1 MNEPGFMIINYLKIA
16 FRTIR
21 RQGVNAVVNILGL
34 ALGIAAAFVIGMYM
48 RQELTYDKGFEDNE
62 RIYRVA
68 MDFYNMGGF
77 AKSQRQL
84 GDALPESVPAIEL
97 ATRFNAS
104 GEPVSVLVGQAQ
116 YEEASYLEVDS
127 SFFDMFSFEFIEG
140 DRSRAMHRPD
150 EVVISEILAKRYF
163 GDEPAI
169 GKTLRVGNDEA
180 VMQISGIVKTP
191 SFKTHLQVDL
201 WLPLPP
207 VEPTQYGWTHTSY
220 YNYFRLKAGH
230 DEHSLKAGLDRLLEN
245 TIYPAS
251 GVDMPFEQWRQS
263 PQAVQFWVQ
272 PLTDIYLLSKFNF
285 ELTPGGN
292 RTQVYVLGLIG
303 LFLLLIAGFNYVNLT
318 TAASASREKEIG
330 VKRSLGVERG
340 KLISQ
345 FLMESVALSLVA
357 MIVAT
362 GLAEILL
369 SFFEYITGTVLAAN
383 IVTDYKYL
391 LALLA
396 FSVLIGLLAGVYP
409 ALYLSRFGPLQLLK
423 GGGSGSVGTRG
434 GVRRVLVVAQFAIA
448 IMLIVGSAGVRNQLS
463 FMRDADKGL
472 DEEGVLII
480 ENLEELG
487 DKGPIFKERLE
498 QLPAIA
504 STSIARRIPTGRSL
518 SVGIYSTPEM
528 SEGISLERFRA
539 DEDYMETLGMQLL
552 EGRNFNGTWATDSAS
567 VILNESAVRALGI
580 QENPIGQRINQ
591 DLYVIGV
598 VSDFNYQSMRT
609 RIEPVI
615 MQYADGGFRM
625 AVKLNGTGITRVIDD
640 IEATWAE
647 FGSEEPVSYYFLD
660 ESFAALIHNEESLE
674 RAITLFTWLAI
685 LIACMGLFGLTMYTI
700 RRRTKEIGIRKI
712 LGATVIQ
719 IVTLLSSE
727 FLRLVGIAF
736 LVALPVSY
744 MVMLTWLNSYAYRI
758 ELGPGIFL
766 SAGFLA
772 VTLAVITL
780 AYHAIK
786 ASLTNPAET
795 LHYE

>member
-1 MNEPGFMIINYLKIA
+1 MIFNYLKMA

-48 RQELTYDKGFEDNE
+48 RQELTYEKGFDNNE

-68 MDFYNMGGF
+68 TDFYSLGGF
-77 AKSQRQL
+77 AKSQKQL
-84 GDALPESVPAIEL
+84 VDALPEAIPAIEL
-97 ATRFNAS
+97 ATRFDAR
-104 GEPVSVLVGQAQ
+104 GEPVPVWVGQTQ
-116 YEEASYLEVDS
+116 YEEASYMEVDS
-127 SFFDMFSFEFIEG
+127 AFFDMFSFEFIEG
-140 DRSRAMHRPD
+140 DRKHAMHRPG
-150 EVVISEILAKRYF
+150 EVVISDALAKRYF
-163 GDEPAI
+163 GDESAI
-169 GKTLRVGNDEA
+169 GKTIRIGNGEE
-180 VMQISGIVKTP
+180 VMQISGIVRAP

-201 WLPLPP
+201 WLPLAP
-207 VEPTQYGWTHTSY
+207 VERTESGWTNANY

-230 DEHSLKAGLDRLLEN
+230 DAHSLVGGLDRLLEN

-251 GVDMPFEQWRQS
+251 GVEMPFEQWRHS
-263 PQAVQFWVQ
+263 SQAVQFWVQ
-272 PLTDIYLLSKFNF
+272 PLTDIYLYSKFNLEF
-285 ELTPGGN
+285 TPGGN
-292 RTQVYVLGLIG
+292 PTQVYVLGLIG
-303 LFLLLIAGFNYVNLT
+303 FFLLLIAGFNYVNLT

-330 VKRSLGVERG
+330 VKRSMGVERG

-345 FLMESVALSLVA
+345 FLMESVALSLIA

-362 GLAEILL
+362 GLAEVLL
-369 SFFEYITGTVLAAN
+369 SFFEYITGTVLAVN
-383 IVTDYKYL
+383 IITDYKYL

-409 ALYLSRFGPLQLLK
+409 ALYLSRIRPVQLLK
-423 GGGSGSVGTRG
+423 GGGSGSVHSRG
-434 GVRRVLVVAQFAIA
+434 RVRHVLVVAQFAIA
-448 IMLIVGSAGVRNQLS
+448 IILIAGSAGVRNQLT
-463 FMRDADKGL
+463 FMRDVDKGL
-472 DEEGVLII
+472 DEEGVLVI

-487 DKGPIFKERLE
+487 DKGRLFKERLG

-518 SVGIYSTPEM
+518 SVGIYRTPEM

-539 DEDYMETLGMQLL
+539 DEDYMETLGMHLL
-552 EGRNFNGTWATDSAS
+552 EGRNFTGTWATDSAS

-598 VSDFNYQSMRT
+598 ISDFNYQSLRT
-609 RIEPVI
+609 SIEPVI
-615 MQYADGGFRM
+615 MQYADSGFRM
-625 AVKLNGTGITRVIDD
+625 AVNLNGTGITRVIKD

-660 ESFAALIHNEESLE
+660 ESFTALIQQEESLE
-674 RAITLFTWLAI
+674 RAISLFTWLAI

-712 LGATVIQ
+712 LGATVVQ
-719 IVTLLSSE
+719 IVALLSSE

-744 MVMLTWLNSYAYRI
+744 FTMQSWLNSYAYRI
-758 ELGPGIFL
+758 DLGPGIFL
-766 SAGFLA
+766 TAGLLA
-772 VTLAVITL
+772 VSLAVITL
-780 AYHAIK
+780 AYHAVK